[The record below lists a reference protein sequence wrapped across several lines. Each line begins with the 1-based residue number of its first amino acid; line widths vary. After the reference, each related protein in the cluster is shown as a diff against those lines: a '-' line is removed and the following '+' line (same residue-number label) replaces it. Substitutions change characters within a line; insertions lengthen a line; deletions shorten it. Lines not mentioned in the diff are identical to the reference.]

1 MKYTHRKLH
10 HGYANQ
16 ILHVDLTAETIAV
29 SVLDPEI
36 RDFFIG
42 GRGLGLYLLH
52 EKLPRRPGRTI
63 RKIH

>member
-1 MKYTHRKLH
+1 MKYSQTPLQ

-16 ILHVDLTAETIAV
+16 TLDIDLTTGEMDARP
-29 SVLDPEI
+29 LDREI

-52 EKLPRRPGRTI
+52 EKVTAKNFRV
-63 RKIH
+63 